1 VAVDSRVALWR
12 EEHRCSGSWLRASCD
27 GMRGVATTTLDLC
40 TRPRFLLVF
49 PRPKCFFFC
58 LFVKFRRNSGHGLL
72 FSRTL
77 TCSDFCPTILPSVV
91 QDMLGLFLAVLL
103 SWLFYRLINQKT

>member
-49 PRPKCFFFC
+49 PRPKCFFFVS
-58 LFVKFRRNSGHGLL
+58 LSNLGEILAMDF
-72 FSRTL
+72 FSQG
-77 TCSDFCPTILPSVV
+77 P
-91 QDMLGLFLAVLL
+91 
-103 SWLFYRLINQKT
+103 